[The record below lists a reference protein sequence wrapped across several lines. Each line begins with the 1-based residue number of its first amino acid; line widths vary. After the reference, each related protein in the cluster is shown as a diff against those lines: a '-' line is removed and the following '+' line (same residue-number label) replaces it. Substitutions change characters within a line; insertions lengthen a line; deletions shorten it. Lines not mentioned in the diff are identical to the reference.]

1 MKNEIT
7 LQQATD
13 NAKEAESSMKKHAE
27 ESEYKKQK
35 LQNPEQIT
43 IDDAKKHAILG
54 VAREAYLAELGKPA
68 YPDQPAEPTVFE
80 RIAAFFTG
88 KKSAALLRE
97 EIELEK
103 AKLHGLDD
111 RADAKK
117 HAQQEAYTVALAE
130 ISCWRDTEAA
140 NCKANITKLQSQL
153 RLLEAGK

>member
-1 MKNEIT
+1 MNNEIT

-13 NAKEAESSMKKHAE
+13 NAKEAV
-27 ESEYKKQK
+27 
-35 LQNPEQIT
+35 
-43 IDDAKKHAILG
+43 AIQQ
-54 VAREAYLAELGKPA
+54 ELSKPD

-80 RIAAFFTG
+80 RIAAFLTG

-97 EIELEK
+97 EIELET
-103 AKLHGLDD
+103 ARLHGLDD
-111 RADAKK
+111 RANAKK